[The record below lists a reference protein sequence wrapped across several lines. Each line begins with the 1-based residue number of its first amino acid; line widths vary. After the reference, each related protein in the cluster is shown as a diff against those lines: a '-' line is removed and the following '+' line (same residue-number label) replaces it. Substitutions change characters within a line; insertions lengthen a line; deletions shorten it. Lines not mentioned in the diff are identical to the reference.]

1 MLSMEPHTRAR
12 PAGSL
17 PALLSAGVTF
27 ATAAVYVGVIV
38 SQGSADVA
46 KTVVVTAWVLALG
59 ACALVGGLRRAP
71 DRVIPLGA
79 ASGGLVG
86 AAILSL
92 LTIGALLLVAGIL
105 ALISWI
111 RSGVEASPRDQALGG
126 VAGLAA
132 ALGFFGLVA
141 LL

>member
-1 MLSMEPHTRAR
+1 MHSMEHHTRAR

-17 PALLSAGVTF
+17 PALISAGVAF
-27 ATAAVYVGVIV
+27 ATASVYVGVIV
-38 SQGSADVA
+38 AQGSADVA
-46 KTVVVTAWVLALG
+46 QTVVVTVWILALG
-59 ACALVGGLRRAP
+59 ACALVGGVRTTP

-79 ASGGLVG
+79 ASGGLIG

-92 LTIGALLLVAGIL
+92 LTMGVLLLVAGIL

-111 RSGVEASPRDQALGG
+111 RSGVEASPRDQVLGG
-126 VAGLAA
+126 VAGVAA
-132 ALGFFGLVA
+132 ALGFFGLVV

>member
-1 MLSMEPHTRAR
+1 MHSVEHHTRAR

-17 PALLSAGVTF
+17 PALIAAGVTF

-38 SQGSADVA
+38 AQGSADVA
-46 KTVVVTAWVLALG
+46 QTVVVTAWILALG
-59 ACALVGGLRRAP
+59 ACALVGGLRTAP

-79 ASGGLVG
+79 ASGGLIG

-92 LTIGALLLVAGIL
+92 FSIGALLLVAGIL
-105 ALISWI
+105 ALLSWI
-111 RSGVEASPRDQALGG
+111 RSGVQASPRDQALGG
-126 VAGLAA
+126 VAGVAA
-132 ALGFFGLVA
+132 ALGFFGLVV